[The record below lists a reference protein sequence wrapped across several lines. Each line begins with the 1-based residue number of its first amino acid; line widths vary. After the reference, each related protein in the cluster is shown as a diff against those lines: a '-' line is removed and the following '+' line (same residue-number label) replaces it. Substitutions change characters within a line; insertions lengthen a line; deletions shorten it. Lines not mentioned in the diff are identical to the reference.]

1 MIDLRLKLFKTL
13 LNHYN
18 NNTTVEFCYF
28 ESKYADLEITESL
41 PQSTPNRLCG
51 VSSASSAL
59 IWPPPSSPVGI
70 GLRIAPS
77 DPASG

>member
-13 LNHYN
+13 LNHDN
-18 NNTTVEFCYF
+18 FNTTVEFCYF

-51 VSSASSAL
+51 GVFRQL
-59 IWPPPSSPVGI
+59 CFIWP
-70 GLRIAPS
+70 
-77 DPASG
+77 ASELPRWHRVTHCA